1 MIRKI
6 KKILKN
12 EAAAYLFWGIAATAV
27 NWVGYTAASLLTV
40 WPMTVCNLLAWLA
53 AVLFAYVTNRSFVF
67 QSQARGPAA
76 LLREF
81 FLFIGARV
89 FTGLFEIFLPS
100 LLFRL
105 GVVWSFL
112 GIEGFWAKAI
122 VTVLIII
129 MNYILSKL
137 VVFRKN
143 S

>member
-27 NWVGYTAASLLTV
+27 NWVVYTAASLLTV

-122 VTVLIII
+122 VTILIII